1 MGEVFEFTVNGQVQ
15 RTEED
20 KPLLRYLRDDLKLY
34 SVKDGC
40 SEGACGTCT
49 IVVDGKAIKSCVLTT
64 KRAVGRNIL
73 TVEGLSDE
81 WKARSCMRSVL
92 SEPFSV
98 VSVFRAW

>member
-73 TVEGLSDE
+73 TDFHQLIQSYQIPIIQILFTG
-81 WKARSCMRSVL
+81 
-92 SEPFSV
+92 FH
-98 VSVFRAW
+98 